1 MTHFPDLKDLI
12 HDINTGIEG
21 VEGSQENSAFAA
33 VAPEPTAKYILVT
46 IGARSLAIA
55 IDNLAEVGAIPP
67 VTLLPNLPIWI
78 KGIMNIRSEIIS
90 MIDFAGFLGDE
101 QGQNRSKGKLVV
113 LRNEKMKVG
122 IAVDAIVGTVTKNLS
137 EITEADLSGRSD
149 LETVLFAQSLPVDN
163 AHYSILSVD
172 TLLSHP
178 KLVDFSEES

>member
-12 HDINTGIEG
+12 HDINSDIEG
-21 VEGSQENSAFAA
+21 VEGSQESSAFAS

-46 IGARSLAIA
+46 ISGRSLAIA
-55 IDNLAEVGAIPP
+55 IDNLAEVGTVPP
-67 VTLLPNLPIWI
+67 VTLLPNLPSWI

-90 MIDFAGFLGDE
+90 MIDFAGFLGDA
-101 QGQNRSKGKLVV
+101 QGQKRLKGKLVV

-137 EITEADLSGRSD
+137 EITGADVSGGSD
-149 LETVLFAQSLPVDN
+149 LDKVLFAERLPVDD

-178 KLVDFSEES
+178 KLVEFSEEG